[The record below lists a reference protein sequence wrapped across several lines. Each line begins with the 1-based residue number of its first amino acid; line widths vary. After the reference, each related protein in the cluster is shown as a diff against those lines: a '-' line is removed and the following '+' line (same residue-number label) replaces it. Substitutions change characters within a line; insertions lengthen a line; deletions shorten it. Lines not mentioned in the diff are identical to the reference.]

1 MSPLPLHIHCNA
13 KCKRNG
19 LFCPIASI
27 EHKHTQEEETLF
39 INMKLDYEV
48 TKECHYDSK
57 YAVQP
62 MTTCNKNM
70 SEMNET
76 VSTEVRAKKVVL
88 QPGDRVIRS

>member
-1 MSPLPLHIHCNA
+1 
-13 KCKRNG
+13 
-19 LFCPIASI
+19 
-27 EHKHTQEEETLF
+27 
-39 INMKLDYEV
+39 MKLDYEV

-76 VSTEVRAKKVVL
+76 VSTEVRAKKLLV